1 MTTFIMCRSVL
12 PAQSGN
18 MKKRNELLGDFP
30 EENIQEYQ
38 RCNNGKR
45 DMFVMVT
52 RREAKPTGKP
62 L

>member
-1 MTTFIMCRSVL
+1 
-12 PAQSGN
+12 